1 MAFAA
6 RRFTKLIQLGRAF
19 TSEGR
24 PVSMTVG
31 FNDSRVQ
38 KHLQAMTG
46 LEFERVF
53 RFRKQELSMPVY
65 NLLTE
70 EELQKV
76 CLCHFVMLQVSDTLQ
91 YSFSTGTTG
100 STRGGGGPGASP
112 QLEYLGARCIVS
124 IPGST
129 CTIMY
134 L

>member
-76 CLCHFVMLQVSDTLQ
+76 CLCHFVMQVSDTLQ

-100 STRGGGGPGASP
+100 STRGVRGQAPS
-112 QLEYLGARCIVS
+112 
-124 IPGST
+124 
-129 CTIMY
+129 
-134 L
+134 